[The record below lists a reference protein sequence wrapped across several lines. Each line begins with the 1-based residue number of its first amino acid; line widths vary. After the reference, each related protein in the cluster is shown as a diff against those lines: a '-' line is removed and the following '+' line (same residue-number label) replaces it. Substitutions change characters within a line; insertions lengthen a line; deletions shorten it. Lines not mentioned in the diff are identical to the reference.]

1 MVFIAGQK
9 KRDILIRINHVPYQ
23 EDLDARRNAR
33 FDDTCLWSLA
43 HPLIAAWLNGPT
55 DNLWIHGGPGTGKSV
70 LAAYLIDFVQER
82 IAKSEKNTKTQSSS
96 SEVLLYFFCDGR
108 SAASLKASSN
118 SIALTLLTQLVNN
131 SHFQLENF
139 SAFADYITSASTRFT
154 FPIGKLVEHLIV
166 ILRTFSKAW

>member
-1 MVFIAGQK
+1 MT
-9 KRDILIRINHVPYQ
+9 Y
-23 EDLDARRNAR
+23 
-33 FDDTCLWSLA
+33 
-43 HPLIAAWLNGPT
+43 PLIAAWLDGPT

-82 IAKSEKNTKTQSSS
+82 IAKSKKNTTTQSSS

-131 SHFQLENF
+131 PDLQLGNF
-139 SAFADYITSASTRFT
+139 PEFADYVMFASPNFN
-154 FPIGKLVEHLIV
+154 FPVGKLVEHLMV
-166 ILRTFSKAW
+166 MLGTFSKAW